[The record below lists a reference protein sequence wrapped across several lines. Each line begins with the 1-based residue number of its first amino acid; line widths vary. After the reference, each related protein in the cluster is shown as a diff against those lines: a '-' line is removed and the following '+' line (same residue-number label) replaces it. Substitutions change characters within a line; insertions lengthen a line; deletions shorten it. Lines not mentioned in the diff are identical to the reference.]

1 MTGRLYH
8 PLRLT
13 AAARPM
19 VFGGHAIAQHLGRS
33 GLPDWA
39 MTRSTPAE
47 AATAFSSSKASW
59 SHSVMTILTW
69 PYPSS
74 YSFVACP

>member
-39 MTRSTPAE
+39 IGETWEVSDVDGAVALSLLLVAVAVAVIAAGRSRLAE
-47 AATAFSSSKASW
+47 GLS
-59 SHSVMTILTW
+59 
-69 PYPSS
+69 
-74 YSFVACP
+74 